1 MPGIIPFFHL
11 EDPDEIRARIDINI
25 HRKQIKARMRKS
37 FYNNLDKKQIDI
49 KPDSP
54 DQLFLPLYNNR

>member
-11 EDPDEIRARIDINI
+11 EDPDDIHDRIDIK
-25 HRKQIKARMRKS
+25 HLRKRVKFIMRKS
-37 FYNNLDKKQIDI
+37 FYNTLDKKQIDI